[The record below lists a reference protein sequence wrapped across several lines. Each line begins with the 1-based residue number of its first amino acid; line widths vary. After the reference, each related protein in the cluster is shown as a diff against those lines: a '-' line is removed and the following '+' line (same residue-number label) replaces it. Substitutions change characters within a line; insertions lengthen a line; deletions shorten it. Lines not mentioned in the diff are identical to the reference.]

1 MSNRKGRYI
10 DLTGQI
16 FGELTALSYN
26 PGTHTEHSTWDCR
39 CSCGRIVPVPAYA
52 LRAGHYKS
60 CGCKR
65 VANRD
70 QGVKEHIERDR
81 VEGTRIS
88 ALKQKAH
95 KDSISGVKGVCWLKD
110 RQKWK
115 AYITVAGKTKSLG
128 NYDDKNDAI
137 KARQKAE
144 EIYHKPI
151 LEDNQSCD

>member
-1 MSNRKGRYI
+1 MPRKKMPHV
-10 DLTGQI
+10 DLTGQV
-16 FGELTALSYN
+16 FGELTALSRN
-26 PGTHTEHSTWDCR
+26 PGTKYNQATWDCR
-39 CSCGRIVPVPAYA
+39 CSCGRIIQATTSG
-52 LRAGHYKS
+52 LRAGNYKS

-65 VANRD
+65 VVNRD
-70 QGVKEHIERDR
+70 RGVKQHIERDR
-81 VEGTRIS
+81 VDGTRIS

-95 KDSISGVKGVCWLKD
+95 KDSTSGVKGVCWLKD

-151 LEDNQSCD
+151 LEDHSCD